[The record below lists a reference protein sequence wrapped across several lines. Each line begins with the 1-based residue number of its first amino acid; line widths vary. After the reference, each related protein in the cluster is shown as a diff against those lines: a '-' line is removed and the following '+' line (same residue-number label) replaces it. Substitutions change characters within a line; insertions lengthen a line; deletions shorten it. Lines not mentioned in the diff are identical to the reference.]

1 VITRKLKEVNQ
12 ALGSITTQD
21 DLAQF
26 LSNSKNSQ
34 ELNGL
39 VEDIHDA
46 FIGYQV
52 CPPILLTCIASND
65 APDLTTTRYL

>member
-1 VITRKLKEVNQ
+1 MITRKLKEVNQ
-12 ALGSITTQD
+12 ALDSITTQN

-26 LSNSKNSQ
+26 LSNSKNAQ

-52 CPPILLTCIASND
+52 CAPKLLTCIPPND